1 MGKIKRSVSM
11 ILSVLM
17 AASVL
22 TTAPVSAA
30 TVEASDAGANVAE
43 AVQAE
48 LKIAEG
54 SCGDKLTWVLDNDG
68 VLEISGEG
76 KMYDFDFEAKE
87 GENSF
92 NPWTL
97 YRDQIKKV
105 VVKDGVEYIG
115 NFAFFGFAELE
126 EAQIA
131 DSVKEIGE
139 NAFEGCDKLD
149 KTTLPEAFTEPATEA
164 VTEVATEEETTE
176 AVAEEAVVEE
186 TTKNSPIVVKEEEE
200 AVGAAAEEAVGATA
214 ISSCTITLGATSYT
228 YDGNAKKPSVTV
240 KNGSKTLVKGTD
252 YSLAYK
258 NNINAGTA
266 TVTVTGKGSY
276 SGSVAKNYTIKKRAI
291 SSATIKLSTANY
303 IYNGAAR
310 TPAVTATY
318 NSIDLVKGTDFS
330 VAYTRNV
337 KVGTATVTI
346 TGEGTNFTGTTT
358 KTFTIQKKSLTKCTV
373 TIDDSACTYTG
384 KSVYPK
390 ITVKDGSKELKIGTD
405 FGPIYTN
412 NVDAGTQ
419 VLKLQ
424 GIGNY
429 GDIVETSYT
438 IKPKSI
444 TTATV
449 TPEYTTTQFDIT
461 RKRPTA
467 IVMDGTKELVAN
479 TDFTYGYSNNL
490 EAGTATLLIKGTGN
504 YTGTYK
510 TYFTITPKPVS
521 ELTYKINSSSV
532 VYDGTKKL
540 LDMSVYHGNKYLVHG
555 VNYYTEYTNN
565 VNVGTATVKVI
576 GCGSYSGTVTK
587 TFKITKK
594 PIGETNITL
603 SATAFTYNGSAQS
616 PTVTVTDGDKTL
628 TNNTDYKYTVTNNIS
643 AGTATVTV
651 TGLGNYGS
659 TSTQTFKIN
668 AKSLTSSMVKL
679 NQTSFDYD
687 GKEKKADVTVTDG
700 TKTLVN
706 GTDYTLTY
714 NDNTDA
720 GAATVTVKGKGNY
733 KGSISKSYSIK
744 ARQMSGCYPFIAQN
758 LCYYTGS
765 ELRPAV
771 VVRYGGTVLVEGTD
785 YTLKY
790 INNINVG
797 TATCEIT
804 GKGNYAGTTTANFRI
819 QYKFD
824 ESHATV
830 TLKNNIYNYTGSEIE
845 PEMTVKYGSKVLT
858 KDTDYYLTYQNN
870 IQPGTATV
878 YVRGKGSYTG
888 YIEKTFKIKTNQ
900 ISLCKIT
907 VDCPD
912 NEYDGKTK
920 SYTVTVNDGSRDLEK
935 GVDFTTSVNGPS
947 LGSCVGTWGISVI
960 GKGNY
965 EGTAKTSVTI
975 EPRDI
980 NKAIG
985 FVSRTSFTLDE
996 SNKIRHMIYIK
1007 DNTTG
1012 NLTEINNSNFSVKY
1026 IDNPNGSIDA
1036 VVTGKGY
1043 YRGTKTIGYRPE
1055 AIPENTFIWESDNW
1069 NFNNAHPYFPDGT
1082 YGQHFDNN
1090 FSKNY
1095 DLTMNNIYSGLDSAE
1110 RSKAN
1115 KYINTFIDNLNNIEL
1130 YRVFRP
1136 LYPSE
1141 SSYINVHNNWGGSC
1155 YGMSSL
1161 ILLSKSG
1168 VFPYSTFDS
1177 NAEKIHDFSSPANNS
1192 DLLSLITYYQLL
1204 QAKDSVQQNYSRT
1217 IPKTHKEN
1225 LENII
1230 SLLNNNSVVLVGF
1243 QKMNETDGSVIFG
1256 HAILATGY
1264 ADGYW
1269 NFNGREY
1276 QRCIYICDPNSS
1288 MNYNNRYNIYYNTS
1302 TYEWTIPAYNF
1313 YTESTE
1319 PLNYRKARFMGIEA
1333 DPEMI
1338 NNGGYLSLNRSTYNG
1353 NYICR
1358 ANVYTS
1364 TGSCS
1369 ASKALNVG
1377 GEYITFD
1384 DCRNDIFEVYS
1395 SLSCEDNEVYF
1406 GYNLLDSEASYVISQ
1421 ETPGDI
1427 QLSMNYENCYLE
1439 GGSAAGKS
1447 VVFDKDGYVS
1457 VEGDA
1462 ASYDLNMIFNN
1473 SYATDWFAIHASG
1486 DNAENASLKMVDGGY
1501 VLSAD
1506 KLENVRISAN
1516 NRSVKAYADF
1526 STEYNSVFIYEID
1539 ENTIG
1544 LRIDADNNGTYETEL
1559 PSKKSEVIC
1568 GDVNLDGT
1576 IDILDAYMLQNYISE
1591 FEELTDAQLFAADAN
1606 NDGVVSVDDS
1616 LYIQLMLAE
1625 LV

>member
-1 MGKIKRSVSM
+1 MAKIKRSVSM

-105 VVKDGVEYIG
+105 VVNDGVEYIG

-139 NAFEGCDKLD
+139 NAFEGCEKLD
-149 KTTLPEAFTEPATEA
+149 AEAFTEPATEA
-164 VTEVATEEETTE
+164 ATEEETT
-176 AVAEEAVVEE
+176 EAVVEE

-200 AVGAAAEEAVGATA
+200 AVGAAAEEEAVGATA
-214 ISSCTITLGATSYT
+214 ISSCTITLGATTYN
-228 YDGNAKKPSVTV
+228 YDGNAKKPAVTV
-240 KNGSKTLVKGTD
+240 TYNSKTLTKGTD
-252 YSLAYK
+252 YTIAYK

-291 SSATIKLSTANY
+291 SSATIKLSASNY
-303 IYNGAAR
+303 VYNGAAR
-310 TPAVTATY
+310 KPGVTATY
-318 NSIDLVKGTDFS
+318 NSITLVKDTDFS
-330 VAYTRNV
+330 VAYKNNTN
-337 KVGTATVTI
+337 VGTATVTI
-346 TGEGTNFTGTTT
+346 TGKGTNFSGTAT
-358 KTFTIQKKSLTKCTV
+358 KTFTIQKKSITKCTV
-373 TIDDSACTYTG
+373 TIDDSACTYAG

-390 ITVKDGSKELKIGTD
+390 ITVKDGDKVLQIGSD
-405 FGPIYTN
+405 FGPLYTN
-412 NVDAGTQ
+412 TIDAGTQ

-444 TTATV
+444 AGVTV

-467 IVMDGTKELVAN
+467 KVMDGTKELVAG

-532 VYDGTKKL
+532 VYDGTNKF

-687 GKEKKADVTVTDG
+687 GSAKTAGVTVTDG
-700 TKTLVN
+700 SKTLVN

-733 KGSISKSYSIK
+733 KGSISKTYTIYAK
-744 ARQMSGCYPFIAQN
+744 QMYTTSSTLSTYTN
-758 LCYYTGS
+758 YYTGS
-765 ELRPAV
+765 EVRPTVTVKDGAK
-771 VVRYGGTVLVEGTD
+771 VLVEGTD
-785 YTLKY
+785 YTLRY
-790 INNINVG
+790 INNINAGV
-797 TATCEIT
+797 ASYELT
-804 GKGNYAGTTTANFRI
+804 GKGNYRGTVSNSFRI
-819 QYKFD
+819 YYPLAK
-824 ESHATV
+824 ATV
-830 TLKNNIYNYTGSEIE
+830 KLTSNTVTYNGTYIRPGV
-845 PEMTVKYGSKVLT
+845 TVKYGSKTLT
-858 KDTDYYLTYQNN
+858 EDVDFYTTQQNN
-870 IQPGTATV
+870 LNVGTANIAIM
-878 YVRGKGSYTG
+878 GKGDYEGRINVPFTIAPKS
-888 YIEKTFKIKTNQ
+888 
-900 ISLCKIT
+900 ISACAVT

-920 SYTVTVNDGSRDLEK
+920 NYTVIVKDGEKTLENGKDYDLKRSGPPVGHGVGKWDITV
-935 GVDFTTSVNGPS
+935 T
-947 LGSCVGTWGISVI
+947 

-965 EGTAKTSVTI
+965 TGTVMSFVEIK
-975 EPRDI
+975 PRSI
-980 NKAIG
+980 NKTIG
-985 FVSRTSFTLDE
+985 FVSRQNYFLDE
-996 SNKIRHMIYIK
+996 SNKVRQVISIK
-1007 DNTTG
+1007 DDLSG
-1012 NLTEINNSNFSVKY
+1012 NLTEIDTSKYKLTYVDNSNGTV
-1026 IDNPNGSIDA
+1026 DA
-1036 VVTGKGY
+1036 IVEGLDTY
-1043 YRGTKTIGYRPE
+1043 SGTKTIHYRPE
-1055 AIPENTFIWESDNW
+1055 IPDNAFVWGRDNWSFDNTSINYPYKYTVNDQVMGIMTNELCLSESDY
-1069 NFNNAHPYFPDGT
+1069 NNL
-1082 YGQHFDNN
+1082 Q
-1090 FSKNY
+1090 
-1095 DLTMNNIYSGLDSAE
+1095 NNIVG
-1110 RSKAN
+1110 
-1115 KYINTFIDNLNNIEL
+1115 DN
-1130 YRVFRP
+1130 Y
-1136 LYPSE
+1136 YG
-1141 SSYINVHNNWGGSC
+1141 WGGSC
-1155 YGMSSL
+1155 YGMSVSL
-1161 ILLSKSG
+1161 ILAKEGYLSPTVYYGDAVTSNYKPVKGTEQDNVISAINFIQELQGNCSFTSLKSDAINHRSDYTNKQYFEK
-1168 VFPYSTFDS
+1168 VEEFFD
-1177 NAEKIHDFSSPANNS
+1177 NNNDNNS
-1192 DLLSLITYYQLL
+1192 LIQLSYSGTWGAHAVVAYGYEGYYYHSDQTNLTYNKRLL
-1204 QAKDSVQQNYSRT
+1204 
-1217 IPKTHKEN
+1217 
-1225 LENII
+1225 
-1230 SLLNNNSVVLVGF
+1230 
-1243 QKMNETDGSVIFG
+1243 
-1256 HAILATGY
+1256 
-1264 ADGYW
+1264 
-1269 NFNGREY
+1269 
-1276 QRCIYICDPNSS
+1276 IYDPNYGSKNIVYKES
-1288 MNYNNRYNIYYNTS
+1288 CIYYNDDGNWLCPYWNTTQDNGQIRNMILHTS
-1302 TYEWTIPAYNF
+1302 VTDTHDIMSGKSWIYNHNKGYYE
-1313 YTESTE
+1313 
-1319 PLNYRKARFMGIEA
+1319 M
-1333 DPEMI
+1333 
-1338 NNGGYLSLNRSTYNG
+1338 NNKGYLTAINDGYSVEKDYVNDTYNLCI
-1353 NYICR
+1353 NC
-1358 ANVYTS
+1358 YT
-1364 TGSCS
+1364 
-1369 ASKALNVG
+1369 AENEAL
-1377 GEYITFD
+1377 F
-1384 DCRNDIFEVYS
+1384 
-1395 SLSCEDNEVYF
+1395 
-1406 GYNLLDSEASYVISQ
+1406 
-1421 ETPGDI
+1421 GDI
-1427 QLSMNYENCYLE
+1427 
-1439 GGSAAGKS
+1439 
-1447 VVFDKDGYVS
+1447 D
-1457 VEGDA
+1457 
-1462 ASYDLNMIFNN
+1462 
-1473 SYATDWFAIHASG
+1473 
-1486 DNAENASLKMVDGGY
+1486 
-1501 VLSAD
+1501 
-1506 KLENVRISAN
+1506 
-1516 NRSVKAYADF
+1516 
-1526 STEYNSVFIYEID
+1526 
-1539 ENTIG
+1539 
-1544 LRIDADNNGTYETEL
+1544 
-1559 PSKKSEVIC
+1559 
-1568 GDVNLDGT
+1568 LDGEVNVNDVT
-1576 IDILDAYMLQNYISE
+1576 LLSNYLAELAALD
-1591 FEELTDAQLFAADAN
+1591 DAQLYAADVDH
-1606 NDGVVSVDDS
+1606 DGNVSIADVMY
-1616 LYIQLMLAE
+1616 LQFYLAE
-1625 LV
+1625 FV